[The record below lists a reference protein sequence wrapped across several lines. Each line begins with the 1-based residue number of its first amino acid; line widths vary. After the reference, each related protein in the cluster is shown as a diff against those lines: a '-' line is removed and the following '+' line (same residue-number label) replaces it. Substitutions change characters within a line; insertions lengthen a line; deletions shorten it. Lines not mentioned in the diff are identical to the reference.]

1 MPLLLALLTGLT
13 AASPALMTARHDLQ
27 QGHLEDV
34 LFGLRPD
41 RVPKAEIPAAVALLD
56 DAALQAQSLKKLD
69 LAQELLDQSF
79 KLDPLQPKTLELE
92 ASWALAD
99 GYGSMAK
106 RYAEIWAKTQPGD
119 KRAQEFRN
127 YVIQASEHARPREPP
142 PAAGLPRSDKIVL
155 YGTSWCGVC
164 KRARGYL
171 IARGLPFEDLDIEK
185 NARAAVELSN
195 KERAAGFH
203 HRGVP
208 VIDVHGQ
215 LMDGFSARA
224 IDDALRN

>member
-1 MPLLLALLTGLT
+1 MLLLVALLVG
-13 AASPALMTARHDLQ
+13 SPALTAARHDLQ

-41 RVPKAEIPAAVALLD
+41 RVPKAEIAAAGALLD

-79 KLDPLQPKTLELE
+79 KLDPLQPRTLELLS
-92 ASWALAD
+92 SWALAD
-99 GYGSMAK
+99 DYGSLAK
-106 RYAEIWAKTQPGD
+106 RYAEIWAKTQPQD
-119 KRAQEFRN
+119 ARAQEFRK

-142 PAAGLPRSDKIVL
+142 PPPGLARSDKIVL

-171 IARGLPFEDLDIEK
+171 IARGLPFEDWDIEK

-195 KERAAGFH
+195 KGRDAGFH

-208 VIDVHGQ
+208 IIDVHGK
-215 LMDGFSARA
+215 LIEGFSARA
-224 IDDALRN
+224 IDEALAR